1 MELTREEAIRNFR
14 EHWASNAIT
23 GVDKGHKGDYL
34 ERNGYHNILYNCFLC
49 EFTRLGTSDKNCSK
63 CPIEWPLTKFRGIT
77 PCGNSYYGDWN
88 SATTYEERKRLA
100 AIIRDLP
107 EKNEAKPALKI
118 GDWVE
123 VLNTGGCHTTYDT
136 FFTENNLD
144 QFAGKFRSGGNPVI
158 GVAHKIVAIGKYEGK
173 SNDCYGP
180 LYVIEAS
187 NGQVYIMNNS
197 HKELE
202 LTDPPKIEPKFKEG
216 DKVVPV
222 SKSKGDSFETWSKY
236 RKKDFVTV
244 QQLPPNR
251 HGDVY
256 VCNGDFFL
264 ESDLRPYVE
273 PPKFKFAVGDKVR
286 AIAETNGWG
295 EVKKGD
301 TGTITHTPDTHP
313 CKDKYEHY
321 KDRYR
326 VDFPAQKEWDGK
338 EECFELVT
346 DEPKAEAKTTFSVG
360 DRVRNIKEY
369 DYHPEAVGKIGT
381 VIQVTDSDYTAVEFD
396 EYVDGHNG
404 LGNGKE
410 GYCWCFEPEYLELVK
425 DESKQEPKSFE
436 IGDRVRIKANGRVG
450 TVKGIINSHP
460 SIGVEFS
467 EPIPFPFGHDFNGH
481 LPKGK
486 KGHCYFC
493 YEEEIELLPINHCPE
508 NKTVEDTCVGKIDRF
523 PRKFIFS
530 GNKTTCIIALDG
542 KQYKGTAKCAPS
554 DKWDETLGAELAYA
568 RAGIA
573 LWKDH
578 ERQLLG
584 RG

>member
-1 MELTREEAIRNFR
+1 MVNIYDGNGNIVYSFKDKEDEPMELTREEAIRNFR

-63 CPIEWPLTKFRGIT
+63 CPIEWPLTKFRGIA

-118 GDWVE
+118 GDRVTALSIERKISGKTGTVKGFAADGDVRVE
-123 VLNTGGCHTTYDT
+123 FDEHVGGHELQVYLVKGT
-136 FFTENNLD
+136 
-144 QFAGKFRSGGNPVI
+144 
-158 GVAHKIVAIGKYEGK
+158 EGK
-173 SNDCYGP
+173 DGHCWWVKP
-180 LYVIEAS
+180 QL
-187 NGQVYIMNNS
+187 
-197 HKELE
+197 LE
-202 LTDPPKIEPKFKEG
+202 KLEKPAPRFAVG

-313 CKDKYEHY
+313 CKDEYEHY

-338 EECFELVT
+338 EECFELFT
-346 DEPKAEAKTTFSVG
+346 EPEPPARKFKVS
-360 DRVRNIKEY
+360 DRVRVRSWEEMLKEFGLDDDGDISIPGEPCFNRAMQY
-369 DYHPEAVGKIGT
+369 LCGRKFT
-381 VIQVTDSDYTAVEFD
+381 VTKTA
-396 EYVDGHNG
+396 G
-404 LGNGKE
+404 
-410 GYCWCFEPEYLELVK
+410 
-425 DESKQEPKSFE
+425 
-436 IGDRVRIKANGRVG
+436 
-450 TVKGIINSHP
+450 
-460 SIGVEFS
+460 IGVEGLDS
-467 EPIPFPFGHDFNGH
+467 GVWSITVSM
-481 LPKGK
+481 L
-486 KGHCYFC
+486 
-493 YEEEIELLPINHCPE
+493 ELLPINHCPE
-508 NKTVEDTCVGKIDRF
+508 NKTIEDTCVGTIDRF
-523 PRKFIFS
+523 PRKFIFN
-530 GNKTTCIIALDG
+530 GNKTTCIISLDG
-542 KQYKGTAKCAPS
+542 KWYKGTAKCAPS

-568 RAGIA
+568 RARIA

-584 RG
+584 KG